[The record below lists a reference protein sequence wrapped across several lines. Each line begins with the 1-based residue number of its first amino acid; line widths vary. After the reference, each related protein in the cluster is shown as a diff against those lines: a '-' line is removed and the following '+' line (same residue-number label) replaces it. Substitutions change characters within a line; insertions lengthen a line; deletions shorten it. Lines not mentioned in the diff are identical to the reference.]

1 MSEAE
6 IKKANKRKNERFPNC
21 QFRFESKELKRRMNA
36 SAKRNHRTLAG
47 EINLACE
54 KHLERE
60 ERDERKAVKAMGGVR

>member
-54 KHLERE
+54 RYLE
-60 ERDERKAVKAMGGVR
+60 GGAK

>member
-6 IKKANKRKNERFPNC
+6 IKEINKRKNERFPNC

-54 KHLERE
+54 RYLE
-60 ERDERKAVKAMGGVR
+60 GGAK